1 LIEYATRTSGR
12 TARELGLVAASLAV
26 FAWGFGPLFV
36 RAMEVSTPTAVAYR
50 LAFGAPVMLICARL
64 AGGRID
70 GRVVREAFVP
80 GVLFAVTLLTGFA
93 ALNKTSV
100 ANATLIGNL
109 TPVIVLAFARLFMH
123 ERIRGQQYI
132 AAGVAVAGIIVVVLG
147 AGKTAGAAFTGDAL
161 AAVNVVLFAMYFL
174 KVKQRRDTGV
184 HSWALIGAITAI
196 AALLAVPVCVF
207 ISDDLGAV
215 AGWDWLYLAG
225 MVVGPGLFGH
235 GLMTWAQRHLEVSV
249 ASLLTLASPVI
260 SAVGAWLWLD
270 QPMVAL
276 QIGGAVAVLGAL
288 AVIAVNARQPEVV
301 ESRLSAPLE

>member
-1 LIEYATRTSGR
+1 MLSRR
-12 TARELGLVAASLAV
+12 
-26 FAWGFGPLFV
+26 
-36 RAMEVSTPTAVAYR
+36 ST
-50 LAFGAPVMLICARL
+50 F
-64 AGGRID
+64 
-70 GRVVREAFVP
+70 
-80 GVLFAVTLLTGFA
+80 
-93 ALNKTSV
+93 
-100 ANATLIGNL
+100 
-109 TPVIVLAFARLFMH
+109 
-123 ERIRGQQYI
+123 
-132 AAGVAVAGIIVVVLG
+132 
-147 AGKTAGAAFTGDAL
+147 
-161 AAVNVVLFAMYFL
+161 VLFAMYFL

-270 QPMVAL
+270 QPMAAL